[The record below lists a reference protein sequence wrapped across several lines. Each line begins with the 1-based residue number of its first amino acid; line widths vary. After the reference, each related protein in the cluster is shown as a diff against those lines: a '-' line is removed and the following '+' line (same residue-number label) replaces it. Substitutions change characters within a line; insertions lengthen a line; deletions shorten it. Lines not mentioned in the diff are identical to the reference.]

1 MIPTMTTTSIHT
13 HALHLLKHAHTHA
26 HTCTHTHTHTHVN
39 TLSALAD
46 EPAVLATIIADT
58 AGGCHMRCSRCV
70 ASCIHMWT
78 AMYEW

>member
-1 MIPTMTTTSIHT
+1 MTTTSIHT
-13 HALHLLKHAHTHA
+13 HALHLLKHAHTHS
-26 HTCTHTHTHTHVN
+26 HTRTHTHTHVN